1 MFSVPVSSSVSDL
14 LFVLTGGQE
23 QVNEYL
29 EDASKFPNPQRL
41 TSKSNGTS
49 LSLLGLSILIDVRRS
64 LANRHDHVVL
74 LKGRICW
81 TSQFEGL

>member
-1 MFSVPVSSSVSDL
+1 MFSVPVSSSVIDL
-14 LFVLTGGQE
+14 LFVLTGGKE

-29 EDASKFPNPQRL
+29 KGASEFPNPQRL

-49 LSLLGLSILIDVRRS
+49 LSLLGLSVLTHIRRS

-74 LKGRICW
+74 PKRRICW